1 MASGDD
7 DDDNDRFE
15 DEECELPL
23 HQPRAFG
30 AGLHRK
36 PIAFLPA
43 KAGGLSSTSEA
54 TASSKSV
61 ADLYLDI
68 VLSKETKSNLAT
80 PDTTT
85 PPMCEICQLPLDEKI
100 AGSAAGTSHSRPH
113 EASLAHQ
120 VCLAHSHPPS
130 ALDRSRLGLSV
141 LQSQGWDPDSR
152 GGLGVTHQGMQYP
165 IKVKEKH
172 DNLGIGVKVPK
183 KLEAYKRDKPQKLDA
198 GKVRKMAAE
207 DKKRRERLQRQFYGN
222 GEVEKY
228 LGSG

>member
-1 MASGDD
+1 MVSDG
-7 DDDNDRFE
+7 RFE
-15 DEECELPL
+15 DEEDELPL

-43 KAGGLSSTSEA
+43 KSGDLSSTSEA
-54 TASSKSV
+54 NASSQSV

-68 VLSKETKSNLAT
+68 VLSKTTNLGTTKPGTAS
-80 PDTTT
+80 
-85 PPMCEICQLPLDEKI
+85 PPICEVCQLPLDEPT
-100 AGSAAGTSHSRPH
+100 SALSSEKSKPKPRPH
-113 EASLAHQ
+113 EVSIAHQ

-130 ALDRSRLGLSV
+130 ALDRSRLGLSL

-152 GGLGVTHQGMQYP
+152 SGLGVEQQGMRFP
-165 IKVKEKH
+165 AKAKEKH

-183 KLEAYKRDKPQKLDA
+183 NLEVYKKEQPQKLDA
-198 GKVRKMAAE
+198 GKVRKMAVE

-222 GEVEKY
+222 GELEKY
-228 LGSG
+228 LGGN